1 MINADVVIVGA
12 GLAGLACAR
21 ELVRAGRAPIILEAS
36 DDIGGRVRT
45 DRTPGPGGEYL
56 LDRGFQVFLTAY
68 PEAAQLDL
76 PALDLQAFEPGAIV
90 RFNGKFHPLM
100 DPLRRP
106 GSILDGALSRVG
118 SLTDKFKVG
127 LMRTRLQ
134 AASDPRALF
143 EAQGP
148 ELTIAQA
155 LADRGFSPAFIDR
168 FFMPFFGGITF
179 APDLS
184 ASSRMMDFVFRCFS
198 SGDATV
204 PRLGMQQI
212 PRQLAN
218 ALPAGMISLN
228 TPVTSIAPG
237 VVTTAGAE
245 YRALAIVLAC
255 EGFEAS
261 RLRSRPPARWR
272 SSRTL
277 WYAFEGEPPIVEP
290 TLLLDGDPGHLA
302 QNVAFMSSVSRAYA
316 PAGHSLACITPPA
329 TPEILA
335 LSDVDL
341 DARVRSRLTEWF
353 GHRVTS
359 WTLLRAQRI
368 NNALPDQSPPWL
380 TKRECAAR
388 AEPGLYIAGDH
399 RDTAS
404 IDGALHSG
412 RRAAEAI
419 LTDTRP

>member
-1 MINADVVIVGA
+1 MVNADVVIVGA
-12 GLAGLACAR
+12 GLAGLSCAR
-21 ELVRAGRAPIILEAS
+21 ALVRAGRTPIVLEAS
-36 DDIGGRVRT
+36 DDVGGRVRT
-45 DRTPGPGGEYL
+45 DRVNGPGGEYL

-76 PALDLQAFEPGAIV
+76 PSLELRPFEPGAIV
-90 RFNGKFHPLM
+90 RFNGKFHALM

-118 SLTDKFKVG
+118 TLSDKFKVG

-134 AASDPRALF
+134 ASSDPRAIF
-143 EAQGP
+143 EAPGP

-155 LADRGFSPAFIDR
+155 LIERGFSPAFIDR
-168 FFMPFFGGITF
+168 FFTPFFGGITF

-184 ASSRMMDFVFRCFS
+184 ASSRMMDFVFRCFA

-212 PRQLAN
+212 PRQLA
-218 ALPAGMISLN
+218 ASLPPGMVSVN

-237 VVTTAGAE
+237 VVTTPGAK
-245 YRALAIVLAC
+245 YHARAIVLAC

-261 RLRSRPPARWR
+261 RLRARPPARWL

-277 WYAFEGEPPIVEP
+277 WYAFDGEPPIVEP
-290 TLLLDGDPGHLA
+290 PLILDGDEGHLA
-302 QNVAFMSSVSRAYA
+302 QNVACMSSVSRAYA
-316 PAGHSLACITPPA
+316 PSGHSLLCVTPPA
-329 TPEILA
+329 SPEILA
-335 LSDVDL
+335 LPDAAL

-353 GHRVTS
+353 GDRVS
-359 WTLLRAQRI
+359 AWTLLRAQRI
-368 NNALPDQSPPWL
+368 KSALPDQSPPWL
-380 TKRECAAR
+380 TKRELPAR
-388 AEPGLYIAGDH
+388 AEAGLYLAGDH

-419 LTDTRP
+419 LTDTKP